1 MERIVRWLNET
12 AHYRITAL
20 QNARTGLIALRIVN
34 SIDRLLHPRRI
45 VSLAAS
51 VTQHADAI
59 GRSQAID
66 KTRNVGEV
74 KVQIWIRI
82 QNKSHGNDLHST
94 RNLVHK
100 IRTAPLGLEAELRSL
115 DLSRF
120 LEIEMQLFGITQQGQ
135 IRKENAE
142 NQRKILQSRVC
153 KLDRCRKKT
162 HEAQIAF
169 QSSH

>member
-94 RNLVHK
+94 RNLVHI

-162 HEAQIAF
+162 HKAQIAF